1 MKTIEEN
8 NKLIAEFMGFED
20 ESRFVGGR
28 HIMRKKTVWKYGCQ
42 QYKEYPYIELK
53 YHCSWDWIIPVVEQ
67 IYDTELYEQEI
78 NQIGDITHALI
89 DLDINGLHN
98 AVVEFIEFYNKQN

>member
-8 NKLIAEFMGFED
+8 NRLIADFMGQLFHNGNTFIPEHN
-20 ESRFVGGR
+20 R
-28 HIMRKKTVWKYGCQ
+28 
-42 QYKEYPYIELK
+42 YIGFKNFSSFFKVSDLR